1 MTSVT
6 TTIAVA
12 NQKGGVAKTT
22 TVVSLGAALA
32 ELKQRVLLVDLDP
45 QGSLTFSL
53 GIDPEDLDVTVAEV
67 LLGTQQAEDA
77 IVITDDGMHLLPAND
92 HADPGRG
99 DARRPHGR
107 EQRLRVALD
116 KVADD
121 YDWIIIDCPPAL
133 GVLTVGALSAAQLV
147 LIPLQAETLSHRGV
161 GQLLDTIH
169 DVRQFINPTLEI
181 VGVLPTMYDG
191 RTKHARNVL
200 QAIGDT
206 YDLPVMTPRDPQVD
220 PVRRG
225 ARDRPLGPR
234 HGQEPQGRAGLS
246 RGRGRPAG
254 LGPHARPQEV
264 AAAGERPGATM
275 TRCPSTAHLT
285 GTSAAEDALRAL
297 GLGLGRDA
305 AGRQPGCGRRPA
317 ADRR

>member
-6 TTIAVA
+6 TTMAVA

-67 LLGTQQAEDA
+67 LLGTKQAEDA
-77 IVITDDGMHLLPAND
+77 IVITDDGMHLLPA
-92 HADPGRG
+92 AITLTQAEETLVGRT
-99 DARRPHGR
+99 GR

-116 KVADD
+116 KVAGD

-133 GVLTVGALSAAQLV
+133 SVLTVGALSAAQQV

-169 DVRQFINPTLEI
+169 DVRQFINPQLEI
-181 VGVLPTMYDG
+181 LGVLPTMYDG
-191 RTKHARNVL
+191 RTKHAQNVL
-200 QAIGDT
+200 QAIRDT
-206 YDLPVMTPRDPQVD
+206 YDLPVVTPPIPKSIRFAEAPAIGRSVLSTAKNHK
-220 PVRRG
+220 G
-225 ARDRPLGPR
+225 AQAYR
-234 HGQEPQGRAGLS
+234 
-246 RGRGRPAG
+246 
-254 LGPHARPQEV
+254 EV
-264 AAAGERPGATM
+264 AAGLLASGRKGV
-275 TRCPSTAHLT
+275 
-285 GTSAAEDALRAL
+285 RAK
-297 GLGLGRDA
+297 
-305 AGRQPGCGRRPA
+305 
-317 ADRR
+317 